1 MSYTSRTYEKVD
13 GFFGPPH
20 ETAPV
25 VVLVVEGHH
34 DVSRLV
40 QALHH
45 GTCEQVGVGEK
56 IVRQLKRR
64 NSGRDALLLL
74 KRHGGMDFTEDDAE
88 DPVLAQRDALIEALQ
103 AFVDPDDPCVLDHHG
118 YCQAHND
125 FSGDGCR
132 HARALELCRA
142 MEVKL

>member
-1 MSYTSRTYEKVD
+1 MSYTSRCYEKVD
-13 GFFGPPH
+13 GMFGPPH

-40 QALHH
+40 QALNR
-45 GTCEQVGVGEK
+45 GTCEQVGVGER

-88 DPVLAQRDALIEALQ
+88 DPVLAQRDALLELARCRGRFMRGGDGPEYWEEDALIKR
-103 AFVDPDDPCVLDHHG
+103 
-118 YCQAHND
+118 CQAL
-125 FSGDGCR
+125 G
-132 HARALELCRA
+132 LE
-142 MEVKL
+142 V

>member
-1 MSYTSRTYEKVD
+1 MSYTSRCYEKVD
-13 GFFGPPH
+13 GMLGPPH

-40 QALHH
+40 QALNR

-88 DPVLAQRDALIEALQ
+88 DPVLAQRDALLELVRAGRPAFDAALLSLPPADWPGVRDAEAH
-103 AFVDPDDPCVLDHHG
+103 C
-118 YCQAHND
+118 
-125 FSGDGCR
+125 
-132 HARALELCRA
+132 RALGLN
-142 MEVKL
+142 L